1 MNSILIKFTGTG
13 VAIATPFK
21 TDLSVDFDSI
31 KKMVDFLIKNG
42 INYIVVHGTT
52 GESSTLSEKEKI
64 ISRNAFIEANN
75 NRVPLV
81 IGIGSN
87 DTQSLSE
94 YIIKSDLKGF
104 SAILSVTP
112 FYNRPTQNG
121 LYEHFS
127 AISKSS
133 PLPIILYNVP
143 TRTGCNMEPS
153 TSIKLA
159 KNHRNII
166 GIKEASGDMNQIMKL
181 ISNKPDD
188 FLIISGDDD
197 TAYQSVLKGADGV
210 ISVAA
215 GCIPKHFSNIIN
227 FALEND
233 EDNSKKQ
240 YDNIHELLVLLF
252 KEGNPTGLKAALS
265 IKKLCQNQLRL
276 PLVSASNELYS
287 EIKNFL
293 LHKLH

>member
-1 MNSILIKFTGTG
+1 MNSILIKFIGTG

-181 ISNKPDD
+181 ISNKPRKC
-188 FLIISGDDD
+188 
-197 TAYQSVLKGADGV
+197 LKV
-210 ISVAA
+210 
-215 GCIPKHFSNIIN
+215 GC
-227 FALEND
+227 
-233 EDNSKKQ
+233 
-240 YDNIHELLVLLF
+240 
-252 KEGNPTGLKAALS
+252 
-265 IKKLCQNQLRL
+265 
-276 PLVSASNELYS
+276 
-287 EIKNFL
+287 FL
-293 LHKLH
+293 LIS